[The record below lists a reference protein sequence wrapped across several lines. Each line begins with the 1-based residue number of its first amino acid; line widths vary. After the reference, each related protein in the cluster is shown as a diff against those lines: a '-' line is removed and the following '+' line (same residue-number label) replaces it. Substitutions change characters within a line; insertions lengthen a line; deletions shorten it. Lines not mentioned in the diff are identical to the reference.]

1 MKLFLTGILLLTA
14 SISLVHANEQEILRL
29 QKGEYY
35 YHYLTGDFP
44 SAMNQLKL
52 WRATDENVA
61 DEADV
66 MEATMLLSLGLHDQA
81 QTIFAEI
88 QQKGQKVSTLSWF
101 FLTRRL
107 FELEQYEPALSS
119 LQNVEPS
126 KLTPELLL
134 EAQFMKGAS
143 LIELGELKKALTTL
157 NAMPRDSIWTGLV
170 RHNLILAMFNGNSS
184 GHSLTVLIEDATY
197 YLPDTKEGRDLGDR
211 IHLVA
216 AINYLIM
223 GKHRSAEK
231 HLKRISLDGP
241 YTPIALLQYG
251 WTKVEQGQYEEAL
264 QPWRELQT
272 EYNHFNPEVM
282 ESMLGVPHVLE
293 LMYASTQALNVYE
306 TTEARLR
313 EMKNQLTDMNNS
325 LADNPWLEDWIYN
338 QDDQGWGWQANI
350 ETTLPLN
357 DTTEVLQHLV
367 SSKTIVN
374 QMTDYRD
381 LLLLSNYLDEKENS
395 LKLWLTLVDKRELA
409 DKSRNTLPILEQAA
423 VKLRTVKTELIQ
435 MQAKLESSEEDF
447 FALPNEEQAA
457 KVDVLRRSVKI
468 IEDLALINKASRD
481 VKMYQHRWERV
492 KGILLW
498 QMNEEKPSKQWGLK
512 KQLVGM
518 DKYLR
523 IADRQLLET
532 QLANQWSPSSWAGM
546 KAKIIAV
553 LSKVKGLKV
562 ATEQAKLES
571 KKVLLAQST
580 RYLTEQIARIN
591 DYLAQ
596 SRLSIARLYD
606 EALQRQVAFSEL
618 NDEEQK

>member
-1 MKLFLTGILLLTA
+1 MKLFFIGILLLTA
-14 SISLVHANEQEILRL
+14 GFSSVHANEQEILRL

-52 WRATDENVA
+52 WRATDEAVA

-66 MEATMLLSLGLHDQA
+66 MEATMLLSLGLQDQA
-81 QTIFAEI
+81 QLIFAEI
-88 QQKGQKVSTLSWF
+88 QQKGQKVSALSWF

-119 LQNVEPS
+119 LQNIESS

-134 EAQFMKGAS
+134 EAQFMKAAS

-157 NAMPRDSIWTGLV
+157 STMPRDSIWTGLV
-170 RHNLILAMFNGNSS
+170 RHNLILAMFNSNSS

-197 YLPDTKEGRDLGDR
+197 YLPDTEEGRDLGDR

-231 HLKRISLDGP
+231 HLKRIRLNGP

-306 TTEARLR
+306 TTETRLGV
-313 EMKNQLTDMNNS
+313 MKEQLMAMNNG

-338 QDDQGWGWQANI
+338 QEDQGWGWQANI

-357 DTTEVLQHLV
+357 ETTEVLQHLV
-367 SSKTIVN
+367 SNKTIVN

-409 DKSRNTLPILEQAA
+409 DKSRNTLPVLEKAGL
-423 VKLRTVKTELIQ
+423 KLRKVKDELIQ
-435 MQAKLESSEEDF
+435 MQATLDSSEKDF
-447 FALPNEEQAA
+447 FALPNDEQAA
-457 KVDVLRRSVKI
+457 SVDVLRRSVKI
-468 IEDLALINKASRD
+468 IEDLALVNKASRD

-492 KGILLW
+492 KGVLLW
-498 QMNEEKPSKQWGLK
+498 QMNEEKPSKQWGC
-512 KQLVGM
+512 
-518 DKYLR
+518 
-523 IADRQLLET
+523 LLYT
-532 QLANQWSPSSWAGM
+532 SPSPRDS
-546 KAKIIAV
+546 
-553 LSKVKGLKV
+553 
-562 ATEQAKLES
+562 
-571 KKVLLAQST
+571 
-580 RYLTEQIARIN
+580 
-591 DYLAQ
+591 
-596 SRLSIARLYD
+596 
-606 EALQRQVAFSEL
+606 
-618 NDEEQK
+618 

>member
-1 MKLFLTGILLLTA
+1 MKLFFIGILLLTTGF
-14 SISLVHANEQEILRL
+14 SSVHANEQEILRL

-52 WRATDENVA
+52 WRATDEAVA

-66 MEATMLLSLGLHDQA
+66 MEATMLLSLGLQDQA
-81 QTIFAEI
+81 QLIFAEI
-88 QQKGQKVSTLSWF
+88 QQKGQKVSALSWF

-107 FELEQYEPALSS
+107 FELEQYESALSS
-119 LQNVEPS
+119 LQNIESS

-134 EAQFMKGAS
+134 EAQFMKAAS

-157 NAMPRDSIWTGLV
+157 STMPRDSIWTGLV
-170 RHNLILAMFNGNSS
+170 RHNLILAMFNSNSS

-197 YLPDTKEGRDLGDR
+197 YLPDTEEGRDLGDR

-231 HLKRISLDGP
+231 HLKRIRLNGP

-306 TTEARLR
+306 TTETRLGV
-313 EMKNQLTDMNNS
+313 MKEQLMAMNNG
-325 LADNPWLEDWIYN
+325 LAANPWLEDWIYN
-338 QDDQGWGWQANI
+338 QEDQGWGWQANI

-357 DTTEVLQHLV
+357 ETTEVLQHLV
-367 SSKTIVN
+367 SSKAIVN

-409 DKSRNTLPILEQAA
+409 DKSRNTLPVLEQAGLQLRK
-423 VKLRTVKTELIQ
+423 VKDELIQ
-435 MQAKLESSEEDF
+435 MQAKLDSSEEDF
-447 FALPNEEQAA
+447 FALPNDKEAA
-457 KVDVLRRSVKI
+457 SVDVLRRSVKV
-468 IEDLALINKASRD
+468 IEDLALVNKASRD
-481 VKMYQHRWERV
+481 VKMYQHRWERI
-492 KGILLW
+492 KGVLLW
-498 QMNEEKPSKQWGLK
+498 QMNEEKPGKQWELK

-518 DKYLR
+518 DTYLK

-532 QLANQWSPSSWAGM
+532 QLANQWSPSSWVGM
-546 KAKIIAV
+546 NDKILAV
-553 LSKVKGLKV
+553 LSKVKRLK
-562 ATEQAKLES
+562 ASTEQAKLET
-571 KKVLLAQST
+571 KAILLAESKQ
-580 RYLTEQIARIN
+580 YLTDQVARIN